1 MLLVYTHKVTPRL
14 TYTFKHFFTRILQ
27 VQVEFTSKVEKF
39 IAHNGLKLTY
49 AKQPLG
55 NEFFIKSE
63 DLLFEQ
69 GINDIEI
76 KIGDWQGVPCFFQNK
91 QNATVPFDVFAAS
104 FYLLSRYEEYLPHL

>member
-27 VQVEFTSKVEKF
+27 IQVEFTSKVEKF
-39 IAHNGLKLTY
+39 VAHNDLKLTY

-76 KIGDWQGVPCFFQNK
+76 KIGALAGSTHVFFRINNIQLFLLMFL
-91 QNATVPFDVFAAS
+91 PLVFI
-104 FYLLSRYEEYLPHL
+104 Y